1 MNAVLVGTK
10 VEEFMSFTHIN
21 EHGQAVMVDVSDKP
35 ESNREAQAL
44 ARMQLP
50 QTVVSA
56 LRDDT
61 IPKGDVLGTARI
73 AGIQAVK
80 KCSELIPLC
89 HPLPVTK
96 ASVVFDWNGDELE
109 IACSVKTRS
118 VTGVEM
124 EALTGASVAALTV
137 YDMCKAID
145 KGITFDIALVSKS
158 GGKSGD
164 WHA

>member
-1 MNAVLVGTK
+1 
-10 VEEFMSFTHIN
+10 MSFTHID
-21 EHGQAVMVDVSDKP
+21 EQGQAIMVDVSGKP
-35 ESNREAQAL
+35 ETSREAQAR
-44 ARMQLP
+44 ARLHLP
-50 QTVVSA
+50 EAVVSA
-56 LRDDT
+56 LRDET
-61 IPKGDVLGTARI
+61 IPKGDVLSTARI

-96 ASVVFDWNGDELE
+96 AAVTFDWDSDELV
-109 IACSVKTRS
+109 IFCSVKTRG

-145 KGITFDIALVSKS
+145 KGITFDVSLVSKS